1 MPIQQLQHLHGV
13 KIQPSDQ
20 YSIAEQLVY
29 SRNVSTTV
37 YVGTGGNM
45 RVLTAGGDEVTFY
58 NVQPG
63 HFIPVHITKVFNTG
77 TTASNI
83 IALDLVALGTSPI
96 PPAFNNWEEI
106 SVVWE
111 QLTTGNW
118 ETFI

>member
-37 YVGTGGNM
+37 YVGVGGHL
-45 RVLTAGGDEVTFY
+45 RVLTAGGDDVTFN
-58 NVQPG
+58 NVRPG
-63 HFIPVHITKVFNTG
+63 HFIPVHVTKIFKTG
-77 TTASNI
+77 TTASDI
-83 IALDLVALGTSPI
+83 IALGLVALGTSPI
-96 PPAFNNWEEI
+96 PPAFGNWEDI

-111 QLTTGNW
+111 QLTGNW
-118 ETFI
+118 ETYI